1 MSSGGDGEANL
12 RAELVA
18 HLRECGVLS
27 DSRVAAVFERV
38 PRHVFIPAVGLAEAY
53 ADKAVVTRYRDGVP
67 ASSASQPAIIAIM
80 LEQLRLPLGG
90 RVLEIG
96 AGTGYNAALLSGLV
110 GSSGRVVSVEID
122 AEVAGEARDHLSQA
136 DIGNVEVVC
145 GDGALGWPDVTPYD
159 GIIVTAGASDLAPA
173 WYGQL
178 AVHGRLVMP
187 LSIRG
192 VQQCVAFERADGH
205 LRSAAVRECRFVPLA
220 GRMANTD
227 QRLPVPRHAG
237 VYVQAAADIQ
247 IDAHLVAAALEDRGP
262 ATGTGVSASA
272 REVSGSLRRWLAFY
286 DPAAAWVSYIGPP
299 EAAEAS
305 GIPPLPDFPIRGMA
319 QRSGPC
325 LLGSAGFVA
334 LELAVPPS
342 AVAEPTP
349 ESVHELAVRAYG
361 EADEEALRL
370 ARLITA
376 WDAAGRPG
384 TTRLRIEAYPSGVF
398 VPDGEGSVHT
408 ARHTTFVV
416 SML

>member
-1 MSSGGDGEANL
+1 
-12 RAELVA
+12 
-18 HLRECGVLS
+18 
-27 DSRVAAVFERV
+27 
-38 PRHVFIPAVGLAEAY
+38 
-53 ADKAVVTRYRDGVP
+53 
-67 ASSASQPAIIAIM
+67 M

-136 DIGNVEVVC
+136 GIGNVEVVR
-145 GDGALGWPDVTPYD
+145 GDGALGWPDGAPYD

-178 AVHGRLVMP
+178 AAHGRLVMP
-187 LSIRG
+187 LSIQG
-192 VQQCVAFERADGH
+192 VQQCVAFERADRH
-205 LRSAAVRECRFVPLA
+205 LRSAAVCECGFMPLA

-237 VYVQAAADIQ
+237 VYVQAAADVQ
-247 IDAHLVAAALEDRGP
+247 IDAHLVAAALEDRGLP
-262 ATGTGVSASA
+262 AGTGVPASA
-272 REVSGSLRRWLAFY
+272 REVFGSLRRWLAFH
-286 DPAAAWVSYIGPP
+286 DPAAAWVFYIGPP

-305 GIPPLPDFPIRGMA
+305 GIPPVLDFPIRGMA
-319 QRSGPC
+319 QRSSPC
-325 LLGSAGFVA
+325 LLGPAGFAA
-334 LELAVPPS
+334 LELAAPPS
-342 AVAEPTP
+342 AAGESTP
-349 ESVHELAVRAYG
+349 ESVLELAVRAYG
-361 EADEEALRL
+361 EAGEEALRL
-370 ARLITA
+370 ARLVTA

-384 TTRLRIEAYPSGVF
+384 TTRLRIEAYPSGVS
-398 VPDGEGSVHT
+398 VPDGEGSVHA